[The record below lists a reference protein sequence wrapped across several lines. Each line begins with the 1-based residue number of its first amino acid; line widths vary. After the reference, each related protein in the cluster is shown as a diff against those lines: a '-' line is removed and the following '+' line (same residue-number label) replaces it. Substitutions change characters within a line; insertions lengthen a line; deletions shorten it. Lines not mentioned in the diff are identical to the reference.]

1 MRVNVELN
9 TLTKILGSFSDKLKC
24 APTSSYLR
32 FNMPFSLSNL
42 DSNSRIYNNNGSL
55 VKSQEQYNN
64 THFLKIKS
72 LKKWPILHRLNISF
86 DLKIICFNELFFSML
101 FK

>member
-24 APTSSYLR
+24 APTSSCLR

-42 DSNSRIYNNNGSL
+42 DSNSRIYNNKLLYNQIICV

-64 THFLKIKS
+64 THF
-72 LKKWPILHRLNISF
+72 
-86 DLKIICFNELFFSML
+86 
-101 FK
+101 